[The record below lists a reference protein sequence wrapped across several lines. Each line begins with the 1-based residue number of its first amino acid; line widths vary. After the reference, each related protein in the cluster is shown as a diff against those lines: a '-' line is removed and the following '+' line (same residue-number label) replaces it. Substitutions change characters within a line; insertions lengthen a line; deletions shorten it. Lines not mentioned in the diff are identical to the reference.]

1 MEVLVVGSKCCG
13 SSDENIGDEME
24 VSTLNNQQGCE
35 VTECRRGGGG
45 GGSLLVMFTVHLYL
59 ILGCC
64 RRQWTQFWPPLSLA
78 DEPNFD
84 IAGRTVESI

>member
-45 GGSLLVMFTVHLYL
+45 GVFFTSYVYSSFESYSWLLPTTMDSV
-59 ILGCC
+59 
-64 RRQWTQFWPPLSLA
+64 LA
-78 DEPNFD
+78 T
-84 IAGRTVESI
+84 IVAGG